1 MDDNLQLQENN
12 SLETPD
18 SAQSQVTTE
27 PATPPTA
34 DSAGNSS
41 TLASPDTPTKIEE
54 KKDTQDSPIRR
65 LAKRLNVYNIL
76 LVLILFI
83 IFGATYYAIQQNRQS
98 AKETALNPQNLSI
111 DDLKK
116 LSNTDAKIG
125 DASQTLNIASN
136 AIFAGKVLVKDSV
149 DIAGSLKVGGTLS
162 LAGVN
167 VGGTSTLEQVQSKS
181 LAISGDATIQGK
193 MNLQGNLIVNGNTSF
208 SGSVSA
214 PQITVDTLQLNK
226 DLVISRHVTTQ
237 GTAPT
242 RSNGSALGSG
252 GTSTINGTDT
262 SGTITINT
270 GSSAPA
276 GCFISVTFATSF
288 SAAPHVIVS
297 PVGSVSGGL
306 DYYVNK
312 TNTGFSLCTANDP
325 PDSASGII
333 FDYIVI
339 G

>member
-1 MDDNLQLQENN
+1 MDDNLQTQENN

-18 SAQSQVTTE
+18 SAQSQVTSDST
-27 PATPPTA
+27 TPPVT
-34 DSAGNSS
+34 DPTNES
-41 TLASPDTPTKIEE
+41 TSLASPDSPNQIEN
-54 KKDTQDSPIRR
+54 KSNTQVNPIRR
-65 LAKRLNVYNIL
+65 LTRRLNIYNIFL
-76 LVLILFI
+76 IVILFI
-83 IFGATYYAIQQNRQS
+83 IIGATYYAIQQNRQS
-98 AKETALNPQNLSI
+98 SKDTALNPQNLSI

-181 LAISGDATIQGK
+181 LAISGDASIQGK

-226 DLVISRHVTTQ
+226 DLVISRHITTQ

-276 GCFISVTFATSF
+276 GCFISITFATSF
-288 SAAPHVIVS
+288 STVPHVIVS

-306 DYYVNK
+306 DYYVNR